1 MTQEEAALALTHWA
15 VLSSA
20 KKDDS
25 QQRPKEKP
33 RPNRN
38 RLQSP
43 WQDRFQATQ
52 HQFLNCTWAIG
63 GTSPSSLV
71 TIL

>member
-1 MTQEEAALALTHWA
+1 MTQEEAALALTHRA

-20 KKDDS
+20 KKDDP
-25 QQRPKEKP
+25 QQRTKEKP
-33 RPNRN
+33 RPNRH

-43 WQDRFQATQ
+43 WQDLFQATQ
-52 HQFLNCTWAIG
+52 HQLKLYLGNWRDE
-63 GTSPSSLV
+63 PVQLV